1 MPSTDGAAFPS
12 DFEAAEIK
20 AIERAN
26 GWRFAESNADYLTF
40 ELNHVTWRREVG
52 VIPVE
57 AARVMLNSIS
67 QGGGG
72 MDEFEGWVDAKA
84 GLVEFSISMDG
95 IGALRGSTADRF
107 TYDVHPCHHSHEFEP
122 PHFEDEIKRHIH
134 PVLRVTS
141 RDRSTCVEI
150 SPSSPLCAPLMP
162 LEDNRTRD
170 RRPATLKVHFD
181 ARLER
186 DEILHKALDLANS
199 FLFELNVRNRILY
212 SLRPK
217 LERLAVTRHAIPAN
231 RDVRF
236 PKIAVPQDAA
246 ALFAASQQLS
256 ARDGSVLTYLSLYQ
270 VLEHYFPA
278 VHRREA
284 VRKVRR
290 ILRSVDFDEHRDSS
304 VMKILSSV
312 ERSHGA
318 SEGEQLRTLLEE
330 CVSDAKL
337 KDFFSLDHSGHFNR
351 NGPISGVNPINP
363 KNEKEPL
370 ASQVAKRVYQLR
382 NRIVHAKDDVRFSE
396 SKVLLPTS
404 REACNLGPDFH
415 LLRMLAIEVIVDNQ

>member
-1 MPSTDGAAFPS
+1 
-12 DFEAAEIK
+12 
-20 AIERAN
+20 
-26 GWRFAESNADYLTF
+26 
-40 ELNHVTWRREVG
+40 
-52 VIPVE
+52 
-57 AARVMLNSIS
+57 
-67 QGGGG
+67 
-72 MDEFEGWVDAKA
+72 
-84 GLVEFSISMDG
+84 
-95 IGALRGSTADRF
+95 
-107 TYDVHPCHHSHEFEP
+107 
-122 PHFEDEIKRHIH
+122 
-134 PVLRVTS
+134 
-141 RDRSTCVEI
+141 
-150 SPSSPLCAPLMP
+150 MP

-186 DEILHKALDLANS
+186 DEILHKALDLAKY

-256 ARDGSVLTYLSLYQ
+256 ARDGRVLTYLSLYQ

-278 VHRREA
+278 VRRREV

-363 KNEKEPL
+363 KNEKGPL
-370 ASQVAKRVYQLR
+370 SSQVVQRVYQLR

-404 REACNLGPDFH
+404 REACNWGPDFH